1 MNAKVVLV
9 TAAASLLLATAASA
23 QTLYKLIDR
32 NGKVTY
38 SESKP
43 KEFDGQ
49 VIRLDIDPNANI
61 ATLPKPPAQAA
72 GSAAARAAGAKT
84 ETIARLEGATQS
96 PAEAARAAGVKNQAI
111 VRLEGAQERLGRAKA
126 ALQDAR
132 DNPRE
137 SDFERIGKV
146 GGGSRPV
153 PTDLY
158 LQRVSKLE
166 DEVRQAEEAVARA
179 EKGR

>member
-1 MNAKVVLV
+1 MNAKAYLV
-9 TAAASLLLATAASA
+9 TAAASILLATAASA

-49 VIRLDIDPNANI
+49 VIRLDIDPNANT
-61 ATLPKPPAQAA
+61 ATLPKPTGPIGGPAAGQAA
-72 GSAAARAAGAKT
+72 TPKDIAVARM
-84 ETIARLEGATQS
+84 Q
-96 PAEAARAAGVKNQAI
+96 
-111 VRLEGAQERLGRAKA
+111 GAQERLERAKQ
-126 ALQDAR
+126 ALQNAR
-132 DNPRE
+132 DNPTE
-137 SDFERIGKV
+137 SDFERVGKV
-146 GGGSRPV
+146 GGCSRPV
-153 PTDLY
+153 PTEQY
-158 LQRVSKLE
+158 IGRVSRLE

>member
-1 MNAKVVLV
+1 MNAKVFVV
-9 TAAASLLLATAASA
+9 TMAASLLLATAATA

-49 VIRLDIDPNANI
+49 VIRLDIDPNANT
-61 ATLPKPPAQAA
+61 ATLPKPTGPIGGPAAGQAA
-72 GSAAARAAGAKT
+72 TKDLAVARM
-84 ETIARLEGATQS
+84 Q
-96 PAEAARAAGVKNQAI
+96 
-111 VRLEGAQERLGRAKA
+111 GAQERLERAKQ
-126 ALQDAR
+126 ALQNAR
-132 DNPRE
+132 DNPTE
-137 SDFERIGKV
+137 SDFERVGKV

-153 PTDLY
+153 PTEQY
-158 LQRVSKLE
+158 IARVSRLE
-166 DEVRQAEEAVARA
+166 DEVRQAEEAIARA

>member
-1 MNAKVVLV
+1 MNAKAYLV
-9 TAAASLLLATAASA
+9 TAAASILLATAASA

-49 VIRLDIDPNANI
+49 VIRLDIDPNANT
-61 ATLPKPPAQAA
+61 ATLPKPTGPIGGQAA
-72 GSAAARAAGAKT
+72 TPKDLAVARM
-84 ETIARLEGATQS
+84 Q
-96 PAEAARAAGVKNQAI
+96 
-111 VRLEGAQERLGRAKA
+111 GAQERLERAKQ
-126 ALQDAR
+126 ALQNAR
-132 DNPRE
+132 DNPTE
-137 SDFERIGKV
+137 SDFERVGKV

-153 PTDLY
+153 PTEQY
-158 LQRVSKLE
+158 IARVSRLE
-166 DEVRQAEEAVARA
+166 DEVRQAEEAIARA

>member
-49 VIRLDIDPNANI
+49 VIRLDIDPNANT
-61 ATLPKPPAQAA
+61 ATLPKP
-72 GSAAARAAGAKT
+72 T
-84 ETIARLEGATQS
+84 TQS

-153 PTDLY
+153 PTEAY
-158 LQRVSKLE
+158 LARVSRLE
-166 DEVRQAEEAVARA
+166 DEVRQAEEALARV